1 MTASFSIRR
10 RDQGFSLLE
19 VLMAL
24 ALFATAAVALVE
36 TINEIGNIT
45 LLSRTLRTVDQGIES
60 VLDEYS
66 KMPQMQELEE
76 DIKAGADGI
85 SYRVVVKSLDNI
97 KNQENQVLGG
107 LFGIKVTAKWL
118 NDGQP
123 MENSAE
129 TVRYAGMFL
138 PQ

>member
-1 MTASFSIRR
+1 MTALISIRR

>member
-1 MTASFSIRR
+1 MTALISIRR
-10 RDQGFSLLE
+10 RDHGFSLLE